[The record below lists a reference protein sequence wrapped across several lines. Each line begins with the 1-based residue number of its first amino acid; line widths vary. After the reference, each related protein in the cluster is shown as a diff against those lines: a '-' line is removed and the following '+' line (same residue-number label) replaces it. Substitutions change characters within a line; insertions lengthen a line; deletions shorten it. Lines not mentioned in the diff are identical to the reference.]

1 MHLTQKKI
9 VRYFYSLALFIQS
22 FSNLDKHVKGALSLK
37 ICTTTSIENLK
48 PMQVV
53 KLFCMLPGAWCLLP
67 GVAVEHYEFKG
78 PKSRL
83 VPNFRDCVEAQ
94 KTSSWVG

>member
-53 KLFCMLPGAWCLLP
+53 KLFCMLPGACCLAWQWSIMNLRVQNLDWSP
-67 GVAVEHYEFKG
+67 TLETA
-78 PKSRL
+78 
-83 VPNFRDCVEAQ
+83 
-94 KTSSWVG
+94 